1 MGSCCTP
8 DGSCS
13 TDSGEAATATADSTA
28 VATADSTAVAVAES
42 TATVYAVSGM
52 SCGHCRTA
60 ITTSVSALA
69 GVVSVDVD
77 IARGL
82 VTVTTGGDPDDT
94 AISAAVDDA
103 GYELTGR
110 A

>member
-1 MGSCCTP
+1 MSSCCTP

-13 TDSGEAATATADSTA
+13 TNAGEATTATATA
-28 VATADSTAVAVAES
+28 VADST
-42 TATVYAVSGM
+42 TTVYAVSGM
-52 SCGHCRTA
+52 TCGHCKTA
-60 ITTSVSALA
+60 ITTSVSALD
-69 GVVSVDVD
+69 GVIDVDVD
-77 IARGL
+77 VAGGL
-82 VTVTTGGDPDDT
+82 VTVTTGGAPDDT

>member
-1 MGSCCTP
+1 MSSCCTP

-13 TDSGEAATATADSTA
+13 TGAGETTTA
-28 VATADSTAVAVAES
+28 VADS

-52 SCGHCRTA
+52 TCGHCKAA

-69 GVVSVDVD
+69 GVISVDVD
-77 IARGL
+77 VAGGL
-82 VTVTTGGDPDDT
+82 VTVTTGGAPDDA
-94 AISAAVDDA
+94 AIAAAVDDA

>member
-8 DGSCS
+8 GHGCS
-13 TDSGEAATATADSTA
+13 TGTESAGG
-28 VATADSTAVAVAES
+28 TAVAVAETIAVADTT
-42 TATVYAVSGM
+42 TAYAVSGM
-52 SCGHCRTA
+52 TCGHCRTA
-60 ITTSVSALA
+60 ITGAVGALP

-77 IARGL
+77 VAGGL
-82 VTVTTGGDPDDT
+82 VTVTTGGAPDDA
-94 AISAAVDDA
+94 AIAAAVEDA

>member
-8 DGSCS
+8 GHGCS
-13 TDSGEAATATADSTA
+13 TGTESADG
-28 VATADSTAVAVAES
+28 TAVAVAETIAVADTT
-42 TATVYAVSGM
+42 TAYAVSGM
-52 SCGHCRTA
+52 TCGHCRTA
-60 ITTSVSALA
+60 ITGAVGALP

-77 IARGL
+77 VADGL
-82 VTVTTGGDPDDT
+82 VTVTTGGAPDDA
-94 AISAAVDDA
+94 AIAAAVEDA

>member
-8 DGSCS
+8 DRGCS
-13 TDSGEAATATADSTA
+13 TGANGAAT
-28 VATADSTAVAVAES
+28 VAVAD
-42 TATVYAVSGM
+42 TLTTVYAVSGM
-52 SCGHCRTA
+52 SCGHCEAAVTDA
-60 ITTSVSALA
+60 VGALP

-77 IARGL
+77 VAGGL
-82 VTVTTGGDPDDT
+82 VTVTTGGAPDDA
-94 AISAAVDDA
+94 AIAAAVDDA

>member
-8 DGSCS
+8 DNSCS
-13 TDSGEAATATADSTA
+13 TGGEATATA
-28 VATADSTAVAVAES
+28 VADS

-52 SCGHCRTA
+52 TCGHCRTA
-60 ITTSVSALA
+60 ITNSVGALD
-69 GVVSVDVD
+69 GVISVDVD
-77 IARGL
+77 IAGGL
-82 VTVTTGGDPDDT
+82 VTVTTGGEPDDA
-94 AISAAVDDA
+94 AITAAVDDA

>member
-1 MGSCCTP
+1 MSSCCTP
-8 DGSCS
+8 DGSCG
-13 TDSGEAATATADSTA
+13 TGAAETTT
-28 VATADSTAVAVAES
+28 VAVVDT
-42 TATVYAVSGM
+42 TATVYRVTGM

-60 ITTSVSALA
+60 ITASVGALD

-77 IARGL
+77 VDGGV
-82 VTVTTGGDPDDT
+82 VTVTTAGEPDDA
-94 AISAAVDDA
+94 AITAAVDDA

>member
-1 MGSCCTP
+1 MSSCCTP

-13 TDSGEAATATADSTA
+13 TDAGEAATATA
-28 VATADSTAVAVAES
+28 VADS

-52 SCGHCRTA
+52 TCGHCKTA
-60 ITTSVSALA
+60 ITTSVAALD
-69 GVVSVDVD
+69 GVISVDVD
-77 IARGL
+77 VAGGL
-82 VTVTTGGDPDDT
+82 VTVTTGGAPDDA
-94 AISAAVDDA
+94 AIAAAVDDA

>member
-8 DGSCS
+8 DHSCS
-13 TDSGEAATATADSTA
+13 TGTESADG
-28 VATADSTAVAVAES
+28 TAVAVAVAETVTVADTT
-42 TATVYAVSGM
+42 TAYAVSGM
-52 SCGHCRTA
+52 TCGHCRTA
-60 ITTSVSALA
+60 ITGAVGALP

-77 IARGL
+77 VAGGL
-82 VTVTTGGDPDDT
+82 VTVTTGGASDDA
-94 AISAAVDDA
+94 AIAAAVEDA

>member
-8 DGSCS
+8 DRGCS
-13 TDSGEAATATADSTA
+13 TEANGANGA
-28 VATADSTAVAVAES
+28 TAVAVAD
-42 TATVYAVSGM
+42 TRTTVYAVSGM
-52 SCGHCRTA
+52 SCGHCEAAVTGA
-60 ITTSVSALA
+60 VGALP

-77 IARGL
+77 VAGGR
-82 VTVTTGGDPDDT
+82 VTVTTGGAPDDA
-94 AISAAVDDA
+94 AIAAAVDDA

>member
-8 DGSCS
+8 DNSCS
-13 TDSGEAATATADSTA
+13 TNTVEVSTATA
-28 VATADSTAVAVAES
+28 VADTTS
-42 TATVYAVSGM
+42 TVYAVSGM
-52 SCGHCRTA
+52 TCGHCKTA
-60 ITTSVSALA
+60 ITNSVGALA

-77 IARGL
+77 VAGGL
-82 VTVTTGGDPDDT
+82 VTVTTGGAPDDA
-94 AISAAVDDA
+94 AIAAAVDDA

>member
-8 DGSCS
+8 DNSCS
-13 TDSGEAATATADSTA
+13 TTAETT
-28 VATADSTAVAVAES
+28 TVAVAER
-42 TATVYAVSGM
+42 TVTVYAVSGM
-52 SCGHCRTA
+52 TCGHCGTA
-60 ITTSVSALA
+60 ITAAVSALA

-77 IARGL
+77 VAGGL
-82 VTVTTGGDPDDT
+82 VTVTTGGEPDDA
-94 AISAAVDDA
+94 AITAAVDDA